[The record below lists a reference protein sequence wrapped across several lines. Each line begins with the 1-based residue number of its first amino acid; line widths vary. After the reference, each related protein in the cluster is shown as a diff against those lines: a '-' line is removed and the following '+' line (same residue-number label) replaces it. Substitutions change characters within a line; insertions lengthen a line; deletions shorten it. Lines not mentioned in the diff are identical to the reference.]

1 MEPATTGK
9 IEFYCDVF
17 FNENIHQDTVSTQW
31 CTKQPFAI
39 GLKPQTDLHHQ
50 WFSRIYCKTC
60 NQNLPLSSSQLHM
73 TVGEVDFFPLPH
85 QIDYITSFW
94 WRFKFIKLKAR
105 GWNWTE
111 TDISLLQFP
120 KRRKTK
126 TKTKQKNERD
136 WNMGLVSMTIYCIL
150 LTKEKH
156 PMLSSSVIIYFSMFT
171 I

>member
-1 MEPATTGK
+1 MF
-9 IEFYCDVF
+9 IVIS
-17 FNENIHQDTVSTQW
+17 NLTQ
-31 CTKQPFAI
+31 KKKFLL
-39 GLKPQTDLHHQ
+39 GLWEYP
-50 WFSRIYCKTC
+50 SRYSKYSMVHKTC
-60 NQNLPLSSSQLHM
+60 NQNLPLSSSQLHF
-73 TVGEVDFFPLPH
+73 TVGEVDFFSLPH

-126 TKTKQKNERD
+126 TKQKNERD
-136 WNMGLVSMTIYCIL
+136 WNMGLVSMTLYCIL

-171 I
+171 T